1 MTAGDVVCT
10 RVYERE
16 WGNISKTVIQYSCF
30 VPHAWF
36 TFTRLAYSLV
46 LLPASRISNNALC
59 RRRLQFTWMCV
70 GTFIAFRTPKILE
83 PAPLCIV
90 LKMSHVLDQK
100 TPLFRLV
107 NKLFYMN
114 SLFDYSFLNTH
125 SLCCLLTGRPTPSSS
140 IYISHHCLPI
150 LFSWLLHIL
159 IHPSIFPLAINIVL
173 KLTAACVQSP

>member
-1 MTAGDVVCT
+1 MLCAPECMRGNEETFPRRSYNT
-10 RVYERE
+10 RVLCLTH
-16 WGNISKTVIQYSCF
+16 GL
-30 VPHAWF
+30 HL
-36 TFTRLAYSLV
+36 LALLTPSSSFQPVGSQTMHCVEGGFSLHECV
-46 LLPASRISNNALC
+46 LAHLL
-59 RRRLQFTWMCV
+59 L
-70 GTFIAFRTPKILE
+70 RTPKILE

-140 IYISHHCLPI
+140 IYISHNCLPI

-159 IHPSIFPLAINIVL
+159 IHPSIIPLAINIVL